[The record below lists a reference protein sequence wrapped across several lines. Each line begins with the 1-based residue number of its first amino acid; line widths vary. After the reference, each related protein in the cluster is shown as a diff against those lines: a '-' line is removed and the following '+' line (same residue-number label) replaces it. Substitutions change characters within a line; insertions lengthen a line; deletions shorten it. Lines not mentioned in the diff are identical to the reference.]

1 LCVFVIFH
9 CRYINTLKRK
19 KKKKKKKGG
28 ASMDEVGGSYLS
40 KRFVSIMVMAV
51 RALGKRHAA
60 FNTLNS
66 CFNPPLQGFGGG

>member
-1 LCVFVIFH
+1 
-9 CRYINTLKRK
+9 
-19 KKKKKKKGG
+19 
-28 ASMDEVGGSYLS
+28 MDEVGGSYLS

-66 CFNPPLQGFGGG
+66 CFNPPLQGFGGR